1 MSKQGSKTTDI
12 QRIRDEMLDGVI
24 CGDVLDVMPKL
35 IKKGEKFDC
44 IFADPDYNV
53 GVKYGTSKYSKEYK
67 EYIKWCRN
75 WSELAHKLLDDRGSF
90 FIINYPKNNSYLR
103 VDYLDEAFYD
113 VTEYVWVY
121 NVNIGQSSKKLTT
134 AHRTILHCRKSK
146 DNKFYKDNIAEPY
159 QNPTDK
165 RIKANI
171 KNGSKGRM
179 PYSWL
184 NYNLVKNVSKDKT
197 FHPCQI
203 PQKLSK
209 LFIKACTQPK
219 DKVLI
224 LFAGSGND
232 VMSALETRR
241 KATAIDIDE
250 KYCNL
255 IKERIR
261 NMDSSLIDFVN
272 EEKSIKTKKKSFKA

>member
-1 MSKQGSKTTDI
+1 MPNKGQKKTNN
-12 QRIRDEMLDGVI
+12 QSIRDEMLDGII
-24 CGDVLDVMPKL
+24 CGDVLKVMSKL

-44 IFADPDYNV
+44 IYADPDYNV
-53 GVKYGTSKYSKEYK
+53 GIKYGKSDYSKKYK

-75 WSELAHKLLDDRGSF
+75 WSELAHKLLDDNGNF
-90 FIINYPKNNSYLR
+90 FIINYPKNNAYLR

-113 VTEYVWVY
+113 VNEYVWVY
-121 NVNIGQSSKKLTT
+121 NVNIGQSSKKFTT
-134 AHRTILHCRKSK
+134 AHRSILHCRKSK
-146 DNKFYKDNIAEPY
+146 NNKFYKDNVAQPY

-165 RIKANI
+165 RIKENI
-171 KNGSKGRM
+171 KKGSKGRM

-209 LFIKACTQPK
+209 VLINSCTQPK

-224 LFAGSGND
+224 LFSGSGND
-232 VMSALETRR
+232 VMSALESQR
-241 KATAIDIDE
+241 KATAIDIDK
-250 KYCNL
+250 KYCDL
-255 IKERIR
+255 IKERI
-261 NMDSSLIDFVN
+261 NKFDIPKQYYTEHS
-272 EEKSIKTKKKSFKA
+272 